1 MAFFK
6 NDFRGAGNGY
16 DVPPFSIVKDS
27 VIFRIGIERQFVQKR
42 EFPFKL
48 IFRKADLLSEYMK
61 RRFGRVSGD
70 APARIFFGKNRPG
83 IRGERR
89 YPRRALKRQVFGNY
103 GGVPS
108 RTHSAAWL
116 IPDAAYL
123 EQETAQIRLPNDYFV
138 LRQCARFIDGDNA
151 RLAER
156 FDCLQPLDQ
165 CIPFAHPP
173 YAGDKNDGQHERQ
186 PFRYDGNGE
195 RDRGREHPLD
205 RISDSD
211 AEHEQESAYADD
223 RSA

>member
-70 APARIFFGKNRPG
+70 APARIFFGNNR
-83 IRGERR
+83 
-89 YPRRALKRQVFGNY
+89 
-103 GGVPS
+103 GVPS
-108 RTHSAAWL
+108 RTHYAAWL

-123 EQETAQIRLPNDYFV
+123 EQETAQVGLPNDYFV

-173 YAGDKNDGQHERQ
+173 YAGGKNDGQHERQ